1 LENRQKLWR
10 WLIIAVMAILLIETA
25 LAGRLAHRT
34 LQPQVST

>member
-10 WLIIAVMAILLIETA
+10 WLIVGVLAVLVLETA

-34 LQPQVST
+34 MAQPV